1 MQNSLICIAGRPNVG
16 KSTLFNRL
24 VIKSEFRS
32 ITHNMPGVTRD
43 YKIAEAQLFNLRFNL
58 VDTAGLNQGAQ
69 PDAIMKQTEHALKES
84 SLILF
89 VVDVRS
95 GITPADRALSIHLRK
110 KNIPIILVIN
120 KCDDENKCNAAL
132 NEFCELS
139 YADVCAISAEHN
151 LGFNG
156 LHELMLKYVAPLKD
170 EEKKPVKKSLR
181 ISILGRPNAGKS
193 TFINTLLGENRL
205 IAGPKAGLT
214 RDAVAVELEH
224 KGRTIHITD
233 TAGVRKKSKVKERI
247 EQLAVN
253 QVIETA
259 KASHVVIL
267 LLDANN
273 PFEKQDLSIASLL
286 LHRMMK
292 PTVIAINKIDSVKCD
307 KAFKDEIKFVVQ
319 TKLAAR
325 SIPVVY
331 VSALKKVGVYEVLDE
346 CLKLYD
352 ARGIKIPTSKLNKWL
367 AHATQTHQPPLLRA
381 GHRLKIK
388 FISQTQIYP
397 PTFQVFM
404 SNTDAL
410 PASYVKYLEN
420 DLKMCFPYLK
430 GPIRI
435 KKIRIKN
442 PFVE

>member
-1 MQNSLICIAGRPNVG
+1 MQIVSIAGRPNVG

-24 VIKSEFRS
+24 VIKSSSRS

-43 YKIAEAQLFNLRFNL
+43 YKIAEAQLFKLRFNL
-58 VDTAGLNQGAQ
+58 IDTAGLNHGAQ
-69 PDAIMKQTEHALKES
+69 PDDIMRQTEHALKES

-95 GITPADRALSIHLRK
+95 GITPSDRALSIRLRK

-120 KCDDENKCNAAL
+120 KCDDENKYNAAL

-139 YADVCAISAEHN
+139 YTDVCAISAEHN
-151 LGFNG
+151 LGFNK
-156 LHELMLKYVAPLKD
+156 LHELMLKHIVPLKN
-170 EEKKPVKKSLR
+170 EERKPDKKSLR
-181 ISILGRPNAGKS
+181 LSIVGRPNAGKS
-193 TFINTLLGENRL
+193 TFINALLGENRL
-205 IAGPKAGLT
+205 ITGPKAGLT
-214 RDAVAVELEH
+214 RDSIPVKFEH
-224 KGRTIHITD
+224 KGRTMHITD

-247 EQLAVN
+247 EQLCVN

-259 KASHVVIL
+259 KESHVMIL
-267 LLDANN
+267 LLDASN
-273 PFEKQDLSIASLL
+273 PLEKQDLLIASLL
-286 LHRMMK
+286 LNRMMK
-292 PTVIAINKIDSVKCD
+292 PTVIAINKIDAVTCD

-319 TKLAAR
+319 TKLMAR
-325 SIPVVY
+325 GVPVVY
-331 VSALKKVGVYEVLDE
+331 VSALNGIGIYEALDE

-367 AHATQTHQPPLLRA
+367 AHATQAHQPPLLRA

-404 SNTDAL
+404 SNPDAL
-410 PASYVKYLEN
+410 PASYMQYLEN

-442 PFVE
+442 PFVK